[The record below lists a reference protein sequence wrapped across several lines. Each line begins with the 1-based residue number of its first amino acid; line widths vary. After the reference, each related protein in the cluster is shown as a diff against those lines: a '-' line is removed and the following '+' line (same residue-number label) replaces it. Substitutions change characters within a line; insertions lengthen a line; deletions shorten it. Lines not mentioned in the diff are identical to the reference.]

1 MKNKLIN
8 CLIQKSNIQVTFT
21 EQQWRDYKEN
31 KTNLLAVKLNRDFN
45 INPLQNLNTFQ
56 FNIDTLKYKKI
67 IVFGMTLTLLI
78 ISSNIKTYA
87 SINTDGIDRL
97 GKTFVDLIQL
107 AGYWLCFSKGLI
119 DIIKEVLKGGDKAEG
134 IAKILINYT
143 LAFASFYLLPTLFD
157 LIKTS
162 LS

>member
-8 CLIQKSNIQVTFT
+8 CLIEKSNIQVTFT
-21 EQQWRDYKEN
+21 EQQWRDYREN
-31 KTNLLAVKLNRDFN
+31 KTNLLAIKLNRSFN
-45 INPLQNLNTFQ
+45 ISPIQNSHSFNFDINNP
-56 FNIDTLKYKKI
+56 KYKKI
-67 IVFGMTLTLLI
+67 IVFGMTLTLII
-78 ISSNIKTYA
+78 ISSNLKTYA
-87 SINTDGIDRL
+87 AINTDGVDRL

>member
-8 CLIQKSNIQVTFT
+8 CLVEKSKIQIIFT

-45 INPLQNLNTFQ
+45 TIKTKNLNISQ
-56 FNIDTLKYKKI
+56 FNIDTAKYKKV
-67 IVFGMTLTLLI
+67 IVFGITLTLLI

-87 SINTDGIDRL
+87 AVNTDGLEEL
-97 GKTFVDLIQL
+97 GRTFVNLIQL

-157 LIKTS
+157 LIKST

>member
-8 CLIQKSNIQVTFT
+8 CLIEKSNIQVTFT
-21 EQQWRDYKEN
+21 EEQWRAYREN
-31 KTNLLAVKLNRDFN
+31 KTNLLAVKLNKDLN
-45 INPLQNLNTFQ
+45 INPIKNQNSFQ
-56 FNIDTLKYKKI
+56 FNSDIAKYKKV
-67 IVFGMTLTLLI
+67 IVFGMTLTLII
-78 ISSNIKTYA
+78 ISSTIKTYA
-87 SINTDGIDRL
+87 AVNTNGLEEL
-97 GKTFVDLIQL
+97 GRTFVDLIQI

-143 LAFASFYLLPTLFD
+143 LAFASFYLLPTLFN
-157 LIKTS
+157 LIKGS

>member
-8 CLIQKSNIQVTFT
+8 CLIEKSNIQVTFT
-21 EQQWRDYKEN
+21 EEQWRDYKNN
-31 KTNLLAVKLNRDFN
+31 KTNLLAVKLNNNFN
-45 INPLQNLNTFQ
+45 INSIQNSNLLN
-56 FNIDTLKYKKI
+56 FNINNSKYKKI
-67 IVFGMTLTLLI
+67 IVFGITLTLII
-78 ISSNIKTYA
+78 ISTNIKTYA
-87 SINTDGIDRL
+87 AANTDGLEEL
-97 GKTFVDLIQL
+97 GRTFVDIIQL